1 MVRVTA
7 SGSSVGDAGPLLETK
22 LFAPPRRPG
31 LVSRPRL
38 MARLD
43 RGLAARLM
51 LVSAPAG
58 FGKTTVL
65 SEWLTPPVGDGLS
78 PAWLSLEHH
87 DNDPATF
94 WAYVIAALRTA
105 NPGIGATSLALL
117 QAAPAT
123 PARALLTT
131 LINELSAATQGVVL
145 LLDDYHV
152 IESPEI
158 HEGIGFLV
166 EHLPP
171 TLHLVLIGRSDPALP
186 LASLRARGDLVEVR
200 AADLR
205 FTADEAAAYLNG
217 AMGLELTAGDVAA
230 LEARTEGWIAALQ
243 LAALS
248 LDGRQDAS
256 GFIAGFAG
264 DDRYVVDYLVDEVL
278 TRQPTH
284 VQDFLLQTSILERM
298 NGPLCEAVT
307 GQQGGRATLE
317 ALDTKNLFLVP
328 LDDRRQW
335 YRYHHLF
342 ADVLQARLLDEH
354 PEQLPVLHRAASEWL
369 AGQGFATEAI
379 EHAMAGQDFSRAADL
394 VEHELSVLRRDRRE
408 APLRAWLEMLPDDV
422 LRVRPVL
429 CNALGGSTLS
439 TGSMEGVE
447 ARLDDAQRWLDLSE
461 VDAVAQGM
469 VVVNDEE
476 FRRLPAGVAIHRAG
490 LALGRGDVE
499 ATIAWSR
506 QALDAALPDD
516 HLARGAALALG
527 GLAAWASGDLEVAQE
542 AYAACLIE
550 FERISHVSDLLGC
563 SIALADIQLA
573 RGRLREARLTFER
586 ALQFASG
593 QDGAAPLRGSAD
605 MHVGL
610 AALHVELDDLAAARE
625 RLTRSADLGEHAG
638 LAQNPYRWRV
648 TLARISQA
656 EGDLDAAVALL
667 DEAVR
672 VYVGDFSPDVRPVPA
687 LLARAW
693 LAQGRV
699 DEALDWVSRRGLGV
713 TDDLSYLRECEH
725 LTLARV
731 LMAQH
736 ARDRA
741 GGFLDQ
747 AMDLLQRLGDAAE
760 AGRRSGSV
768 IEIRATQA
776 VAHHQQG
783 DRPAALSA
791 LESALRLAE
800 PEGYVRIFVEQGA
813 PMETLLE
820 AAVTQGIT
828 PRYARRLLAAFGAT
842 PAPAASGDLVEPL
855 SDREREVLRLLATE
869 LSGPEIAREL
879 VVSLNTVRSHTKSI
893 YAKLGVSSRRTAVRR
908 AQELDLLSRT

>member
-1 MVRVTA
+1 MTL
-7 SGSSVGDAGPLLETK
+7 SQDPLLETK

-58 FGKTTVL
+58 FGKTTML

-78 PAWLSLEHH
+78 PAWLSLDHH
-87 DNDPATF
+87 DDDPATF

-105 NPGIGATSLALL
+105 SPGVGASSLALL
-117 QAAPAT
+117 QAARPT
-123 PARALLTT
+123 SVRALLTT

-171 TLHLVLIGRSDPALP
+171 TLHLVLIGRADPPLP
-186 LASLRARGDLVEVR
+186 LASLRARGDLVEIR
-200 AADLR
+200 ATDLR

-217 AMGLELTAGDVAA
+217 AMGLELTAEDVAA

-248 LDGRQDAS
+248 IEDRPDAS

-278 TRQPTH
+278 TRQPPQ

-298 NGPLCEAVT
+298 NGPLCEALT

-317 ALDTKNLFLVP
+317 SLDTKNLFLVP
-328 LDDRRQW
+328 LDDRRRW

-369 AGQGFATEAI
+369 AGQGFSTEAI

-408 APLRAWLEMLPDDV
+408 APLRAWLERLPDDV

-429 CNALGGSTLS
+429 CNGLAGSRLS
-439 TGSMEGVE
+439 TGTMEGVE
-447 ARLDDAQRWLDLSE
+447 ARLDDAQRWLDLSAD
-461 VDAVAQGM
+461 DAVASGM

-490 LALGRGDVE
+490 LALGQGDVT
-499 ATIAWSR
+499 ATITWAR
-506 QALDAALPDD
+506 QALETALVDD

-527 GLAAWASGDLEVAQE
+527 GLAAWASGDLDVAQE
-542 AYAACLIE
+542 AYAACLVE
-550 FERISHVSDLLGC
+550 FEPIGHVSDMLGC

-573 RGRLREARLTFER
+573 RGRLREARLTFDR
-586 ALQFASG
+586 GLQLASG
-593 QDGAAPLRGSAD
+593 QDGAVLRGTAD

-610 AALHVELDDLAAARE
+610 AGLHCELDDLASARE
-625 RLTRSADLGEHAG
+625 RLTRSTDLGEHAS
-638 LAQNPYRWRV
+638 LPQNPYRWRV
-648 TLARISQA
+648 ALARISQA
-656 EGDLDAAVALL
+656 EGDLDAAVTLL
-667 DEAVR
+667 DEATR

-687 LLARAW
+687 MLTRAW
-693 LAQGRV
+693 LAQDRL
-699 DEALDWVSRRGLGV
+699 DEALDWVTRRGLSV
-713 TDDLSYLRECEH
+713 TDDPSYLRECEH

-731 LMAQH
+731 LMAAH
-736 ARDRA
+736 ARDREA
-741 GGFLDQ
+741 GFLDQ
-747 AMDLLQRLGDAAE
+747 ALDLLQRLGDSAE

-800 PEGYVRIFVEQGA
+800 PEGYVRTFVEHGA

-828 PRYARRLLAAFGAT
+828 PRYARRLLTAFGAAPT
-842 PAPAASGDLVEPL
+842 PGGAADLVDPL
-855 SDREREVLRLLATE
+855 SDREREVLRLLASE

-908 AQELDLLSRT
+908 ARELDLLSRT